1 MERIRKGSTM
11 KVIING
17 IDITQYGVSV
27 DDYDGEFYLNV
38 TPILKSA
45 VPWAKA
51 TASEIDDTIQITID
65 FKALEAATKKN
76 NNFLRSLKFK
86 GKTQGK
92 NIDGEVT
99 LETQVGNVSYDTKT
113 QAVGFEGEIKL

>member
-1 MERIRKGSTM
+1 M
-11 KVIING
+11 KVTLNG
-17 IDITQYGVSV
+17 VDMTQYGVSA

-38 TPILKSA
+38 TPIIKNA

-51 TASEIDDTIQITID
+51 TMSDVDETISITID
-65 FKALEAATKKN
+65 FKALEAATRKN
-76 NNFLRSLKFK
+76 NNFLKSLKFK
-86 GKTQGK
+86 GKTHGK

-113 QAVGFEGEIKL
+113 QAVGFEGEIRL

>member
-1 MERIRKGSTM
+1 M

-17 IDITQYGVSV
+17 VDMSQYGVVSEY
-27 DDYDGEFYLNV
+27 YDGEIFLNA
-38 TPILKSA
+38 TAILNNT
-45 VPWAKA
+45 VPGLKA
-51 TASEIDDTIQITID
+51 TVSDADDTIRITID

-76 NNFLRSLKFK
+76 NNFLKSLKFK

-99 LETQVGNVSYDTKT
+99 LETQVGNVSYDTRT
-113 QAVGFEGEIKL
+113 QAVGFEGEIRL